1 MMERLNWIRDLVKS
15 EERMEETGV
24 VDMSIG
30 FDNDKTLALETMNF
44 LEKLKNEMIDAA
56 NSFNELK
63 ASPLGRIK
71 IYGIAKTQADFMLFR
86 NGYKMIF
93 SFRQP
98 GTVSIRFNFLGP
110 NQYLPSQ
117 MPNII
122 ENGSGAQ
129 AMSPAASASG
139 QLMEENLV
147 IARRGPFQELQWTFQ
162 DQKIDFTSMV
172 KYHLTLFIRES
183 AK

>member
-1 MMERLNWIRDLVKS
+1 MEKISERINWIQDLVKA

-30 FDNDKTLALETMNF
+30 YDNEKYLTHETLQF
-44 LEKLKNEMIDAA
+44 LQIMKNQMIDAA
-56 NSFNELK
+56 NSFNDLK

-93 SFRQP
+93 SYKAP
-98 GTVSIRFNFLGP
+98 GVISVRFNFLGP
-110 NQYLPSQ
+110 SQYIS
-117 MPNII
+117 
-122 ENGSGAQ
+122 AQ
-129 AMSPAASASG
+129 VPTANASVTS
-139 QLMEENLV
+139 QLMEEHQI
-147 IARRGPFQELQWTFQ
+147 IAKKGPFHDMVWTFQ
-162 DQKIDFTSMV
+162 EQPIQIEAAV
-172 KYHLTLFIRES
+172 RYHVTLFIRES

>member
-1 MMERLNWIRDLVKS
+1 MEKITERLEWIRDLVKS

-30 FDNDKTLALETMNF
+30 YDNDQILSIETLRL
-44 LEKLKNEMIDAA
+44 LQQLKNELIDTS
-56 NSFNELK
+56 NSFNDLK
-63 ASPLGRIK
+63 TSPLGRIK

-93 SFRQP
+93 SLKEP
-98 GTVSIRFNFLGP
+98 GVISIRFNFLGP

-117 MPNII
+117 IPT
-122 ENGSGAQ
+122 AQ
-129 AMSPAASASG
+129 SAA
-139 QLMEENLV
+139 QLMEEHSI
-147 IARRGPFQELQWTFQ
+147 IAKRGPFKELMWTFQ
-162 DQKIDFTSMV
+162 DQKIDFVAMV
-172 KYHLTLFIRES
+172 RYHLTLFIRES